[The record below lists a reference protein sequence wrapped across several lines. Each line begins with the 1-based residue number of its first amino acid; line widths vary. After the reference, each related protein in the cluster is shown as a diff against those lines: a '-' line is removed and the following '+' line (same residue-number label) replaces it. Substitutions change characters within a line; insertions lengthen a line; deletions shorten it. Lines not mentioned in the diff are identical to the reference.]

1 MGKTWTA
8 SKSEIVSGVARSTGL
23 TKSQADSAINCFINE
38 IFDVLKEDGSVS
50 IAGFGTFRVVER
62 GPRNGRNPFTGE
74 PIFIPAK
81 KIPKFVPGKNF
92 RNLMN

>member
-8 SKSEIVSGVARSTGL
+8 SKSELVAGVAKSTGL
-23 TKSQADSAINCFINE
+23 TKSQADSAINGFINE
-38 IFDVLKEDGSVS
+38 IFDVLKEGGNVS

-74 PIFIPAK
+74 HLSIPAK
-81 KIPKFVPGKNF
+81 RIPKFVPGKNF
-92 RNLMN
+92 RNLVN